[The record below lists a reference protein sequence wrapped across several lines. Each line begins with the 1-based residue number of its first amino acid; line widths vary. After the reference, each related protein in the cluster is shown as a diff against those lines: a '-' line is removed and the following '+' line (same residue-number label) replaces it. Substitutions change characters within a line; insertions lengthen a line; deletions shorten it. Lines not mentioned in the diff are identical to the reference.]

1 MIFPSTVTVLPD
13 VVVDALF
20 SFCSLMSAEL
30 CSWSC
35 VLDLVLIDLH
45 PQADGVAT
53 AVLSAD
59 FLFSV

>member
-1 MIFPSTVTVLPD
+1 VLLPD
-13 VVVDALF
+13 AVVDALF
-20 SFCSLMSAEL
+20 SFCSLISAEL
-30 CSWSC
+30 CSLSC
-35 VLDLVLIDLH
+35 VLDVVLIDLH